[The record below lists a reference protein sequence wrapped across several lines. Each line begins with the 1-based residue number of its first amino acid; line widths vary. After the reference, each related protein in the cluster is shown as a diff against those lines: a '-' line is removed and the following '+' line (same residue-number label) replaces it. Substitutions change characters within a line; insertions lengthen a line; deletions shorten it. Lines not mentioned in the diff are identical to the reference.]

1 MDQGTGSPN
10 KEDSSINQA
19 GVQQLTRHI
28 KYNAVY
34 LRKNNQL
41 FVPKW
46 NFDLLW

>member
-10 KEDSSINQA
+10 KEDSIINQA
-19 GVQQLTRHI
+19 GVQQSTRH
-28 KYNAVY
+28 KNYNAVY

-46 NFDLLW
+46 NFDLL